1 MTKKIAIAVL
11 FVLFSFNQINA
22 QFNDDFE
29 RYNYTQRISPQ
40 SLNWITWGEDPVAG
54 TGYTEDQ
61 DGIIS
66 NTDHP
71 TYKQSTHFA
80 SSGKQALFIG
90 KEDLGVVP
98 QDVVLDLHN
107 KSIGKWKL
115 TWKMFIPR
123 RNNEAYYN
131 FQENTPIIGSGNWA
145 IQVYFDGKG
154 NGRIKDDKGSA
165 IVNFSYPW
173 KEWFSM
179 EHIIDLD
186 NNTIKINIVS
196 SSGTVVIYNND
207 FLSDSQYLG
216 GVDFFPNTDN
226 DNTNKNIF
234 YIDDVVFEKMLPIED
249 VFIRDNGRWE
259 DELGNPFQ
267 DEPNNSYKVII
278 REPYVVTSG
287 TSLNCLN
294 LVFESIGSLT
304 IQDSAN
310 VVVSGD
316 LTVPSGNKIVIENGG
331 SFVMLNNSATIDM
344 PDTNS
349 FEYTRKSK
357 AMLNSDYTYWSSPV
371 KGLDISGFGSPYVY
385 SFETANYIDLYS
397 GNGYP
402 QTTGSPDQHDDNGD
416 DWMYE
421 DSSNSVILGKGY
433 AVLKSGNLNEQ
444 TVTFIGEPNNGFISV
459 PVALSGDDLAD
470 NDDWNLIGNPY
481 PSAIDASV
489 LINSNI
495 NTSGTLYYWTHST
508 ELGSGVS
515 GPEDENY
522 NPNDYASF
530 NLSGG
535 VAATTGGEIPNGY
548 IAAGQGFFMDV
559 SQNGLISFNND
570 MRVVNKT
577 DENTQFFKSSTTK
590 KEEKAISVQND
601 KNKVWLS
608 FTNKKGVFSQS
619 LIAFLQGATDGFE
632 SNYDGIRAGTDLNVK
647 FYSVLDEKELAIQ
660 GRPVLKG
667 DELIQLGFYIT
678 KPDQFII
685 SIDRIEGLI
694 SEEDSNVYLIDNE
707 LNIIHDLKES
717 DYLFNVSESGKHN
730 DRFAIQFK
738 NLSLGID
745 EHFIK
750 KEELNIINRDNGFE
764 VRSNRVVESIQI
776 YDLMGRLLISRRPNQ
791 QSFYINTESIK
802 KGTLLIIQASVN
814 NTILNKKIVNY

>member
-1 MTKKIAIAVL
+1 MIKKIVIAVL
-11 FVLFSFNQINA
+11 FVLCSFNQINA
-22 QFNDDFE
+22 QFTDDFE
-29 RYNYTQRISPQ
+29 RYNYTQMISPQ
-40 SLNWITWGEDPVAG
+40 SLNWITWNEDPDAG
-54 TGYTEDQ
+54 TGYIEDE
-61 DGIIS
+61 DGIVANI
-66 NTDHP
+66 DHP
-71 TYKQSTHFA
+71 NHGQSTHFA

-90 KEDLGVVP
+90 KSNLGTVP

-107 KSIGKWKL
+107 KSTGKWEL
-115 TWKMFIPR
+115 SWKMYIP
-123 RNNEAYYN
+123 NNKQAYYN
-131 FQENTPIIGSGNWA
+131 FQENTPIIDSGVWA
-145 IQVYFDGKG
+145 IQVTYKK
-154 NGRIKDDKGSA
+154 NGSA
-165 IVNFSYPW
+165 KIEDDSGNTINNFSYPQG
-173 KEWFSM
+173 EWFEM
-179 EHIIDLD
+179 KHTINLD
-186 NNTIKINIVS
+186 NDTITIELIS
-196 SSGTVVIYNND
+196 SSSTSEIYNNS
-207 FLSDSQYLG
+207 FLSNNKHLG
-216 GVDFFPNTDN
+216 GVDFYSIAKKNT
-226 DNTNKNIF
+226 F
-234 YIDDVVFEKMLPIED
+234 YVDDVVFEKKLPIED

-259 DELGNPFQ
+259 DEPGNPLQ
-267 DEPNNSYKVII
+267 GEPNNSYKVII

-287 TSLNCLN
+287 TSLNSLN

-316 LTVPSGNKIVIENGG
+316 LTVPSGNKIIIENGG

-371 KGLDISGFGSPYVY
+371 KDLDISGFDSPYIY

-402 QTTGSPDQHDDNGD
+402 QTSGSPDQHDDNGD
-416 DWMYE
+416 DWAYE
-421 DSSNSVILGKGY
+421 DNSNSVILGKGY
-433 AVLKSGNLNEQ
+433 AVLKSGSSNEQ

-459 PVALSGDDLAD
+459 PVVLSGDDLTD
-470 NDDWNLIGNPY
+470 DDDWNLIGNPY
-481 PSAIDASV
+481 PSAIDARV

-495 NTSGTLYYWTHST
+495 NTSGTLYYWTHNT
-508 ELGSGVS
+508 ELGGGVS

-559 SQNGLISFNND
+559 SQNGEITVNND
-570 MRVVNKT
+570 MWVVNET

-590 KEEKAISVQND
+590 KEEEVVSVQND

-608 FTNKKGVFSQS
+608 FTNEKGVFSQS

-678 KPDQFII
+678 KADQFTI

-707 LNIIHDLKES
+707 LNITHNLKES
-717 DYLFNVSESGKHN
+717 DYLFHVSESGKHN

-745 EHFIK
+745 EQFIK
-750 KEELNIINRDNGFE
+750 KEELNIINLENGFE
-764 VRSNRVVESIQI
+764 IRSNRVVESVQI
-776 YDLMGRLLISRRPNQ
+776 YDLMGRLLISRKPNQ
-791 QSFYINTESIK
+791 QSFYINTESIR